1 MLAVS
6 RPLSQLNKPGA
17 GPRPESCVSDQS
29 AEKIQQALR
38 RGDAAAA
45 EEICRRAL
53 ARRPRDA
60 ALHLQ
65 LGQLLRARGERG
77 AGASALRQAVA
88 LEPRLAAAWR
98 ELAINA
104 LETGQLAEADQASAQ
119 LRRLQPLPS
128 ADAFLRGHVL
138 GLLHRFDESER
149 EFDAIRAV
157 AGVPA
162 ARLGLVGDA
171 LARGDAA
178 AARFHAERL
187 VEWLPDQA
195 AAWDALGQA
204 AAARQDWPASTA
216 ALRRATELAP
226 ANLALWQRRAAAL
239 DAARCGGDEPV
250 QVRERLPALQPGSV
264 EAEEKLGLALIGA
277 HRTAAANALF
287 RGLLQREPQRWLARW
302 MLFHTPDLPCFASE
316 PARAEWLR
324 DFERGL
330 TEFERAD
337 LDAATA
343 QHLLGSV
350 PNFALAYQ
358 DGAHVELHKR
368 HARLVRR
375 LLDTATGGAYADIAP
390 RPITRARRRIGL
402 VSSCLHR
409 HSVTRAAGEALL
421 ALPAADFEL
430 HVFHTGTR
438 DDAMVQRF
446 RARADHYAAGADSF
460 AAWTARLRAAEL
472 DVLVFLDLGLDVV
485 NQCLAALRHAPVQ
498 ISTWAHPITSGAAAI
513 DWFVSA
519 EDAEPPGAEA
529 HYSESLLRLP
539 RLGGCFAL
547 PDETPLARRAETS
560 GARLVCA
567 QNLYKLHP
575 QHDAV
580 FARILAGAP
589 TATLDFLTAATD
601 EQVAGLERRLQPAL
615 AAAGV
620 DPARVRL
627 HATLCAADYRQHIA
641 DADLLLDSFGFS
653 GGITTLDA
661 LWQERVWLTLPGE
674 CMRGRQSMAMLAR
687 LGLDELIADS
697 VDDYVARAVA
707 LAGSSER
714 RRALERRI
722 GESKHRL
729 FDDREVCTAFADFL
743 RQVQPRDA

>member
-1 MLAVS
+1 V
-6 RPLSQLNKPGA
+6 P
-17 GPRPESCVSDQS
+17 DQS

-38 RGDAAAA
+38 RGDTAAA

-65 LGQLLRARGERG
+65 LGQLLRARGERD
-77 AGASALRQAVA
+77 AGATALRQAVA

-119 LRRLQPLPS
+119 LRRLQPPPS
-128 ADAFLRGHVL
+128 AGVFLRGHVL

-149 EFDAIRAV
+149 EFAAIRTV

-171 LARGDAA
+171 LARGDAT
-178 AARFHAERL
+178 AARFHAERM
-187 VEWLPDQA
+187 VDWLPDQA

-204 AAARQDWPASTA
+204 AAAQQDWPASTA

-226 ANLALWQRRAAAL
+226 GNLALWQRRDAAL
-239 DAARCGGDEPV
+239 DAARRGGEEPV
-250 QVRERLPALQPGSV
+250 QVRERLLALQPGSA
-264 EAEEKLGLALIGA
+264 EAEERLGLALIGA
-277 HRTAAANALF
+277 HRTAAADTLF

-302 MLFHTPDLPCFASE
+302 MLFHTPDLPCFASAA
-316 PARAEWLR
+316 ARAEWLR

-330 TEFERAD
+330 AEFEHAD

-343 QHLLGSV
+343 QRLLGSV
-350 PNFALAYQ
+350 PNFALTYQ
-358 DGAHVELHKR
+358 DGANVELHRR
-368 HARLVRR
+368 HAGLVRR
-375 LLDTATGGAYADIAP
+375 LLDAATGGAYADLAP
-390 RPITRARRRIGL
+390 RPITRSRRRIGL

-409 HSVTRAAGEALL
+409 HSVTRAWGEALL

-460 AAWTARLRAAEL
+460 AAWTARLRAADL

-498 ISTWAHPITSGAAAI
+498 VSTWAHPVTSGAATI

-519 EDAEPPGAEA
+519 ADAEPPGAEA
-529 HYSESLLRLP
+529 HYSEQLQRLP
-539 RLGGCFAL
+539 RLGGCFA
-547 PDETPLARRAETS
+547 PPEEAPLARRAES
-560 GARLVCA
+560 AGVRLVCA

-580 FARILAGAP
+580 FARILAGVP
-589 TATLDFLTAATD
+589 TATLDFLTAATG

-627 HATLCAADYRQHIA
+627 HATLPAADYRRHIA

-661 LWQERVWLTLPGE
+661 LWQERAWLTLPGE
-674 CMRGRQSMAMLAR
+674 CLRGRQSMAMLAR

-707 LAGSSER
+707 LARSPER
-714 RRALERRI
+714 RQALERRI

-743 RQVQPRDA
+743 RRVQPRGA

>member
-6 RPLSQLNKPGA
+6 RPLSQLNKAGA
-17 GPRPESCVSDQS
+17 GPRPESRVSDQS

-65 LGQLLRARGERG
+65 LGQLLRARGERV
-77 AGASALRQAVA
+77 AGAAALRQAVA

-98 ELAINA
+98 ELAIDA
-104 LETGQLAEADQASAQ
+104 LETGRLAEADQASAQ
-119 LRRLQPLPS
+119 LHRLQPQPAAS
-128 ADAFLRGHVL
+128 AFLRGHVL

-149 EFDAIRAV
+149 EFAAIRQL

-162 ARLGLVGDA
+162 ARLGLVADA
-171 LARGDAA
+171 LARGNAA

-187 VEWLPDQA
+187 VEWLPTQA

-204 AAARQDWPASTA
+204 AAAAQDWPASTA

-226 ANLALWQRRAAAL
+226 NDLALWQRRDAAL
-239 DAARCGGDEPV
+239 DAARRGGDEPV
-250 QVRERLPALQPGSV
+250 QVRERLLALQPGSA

-277 HRTAAANALF
+277 HRSAAANARF
-287 RGLLQREPQRWLARW
+287 RALLQREPQRQLARW

-316 PARAEWLR
+316 SARAEWLQ

-330 TEFERAD
+330 TEFEQAD

-343 QHLLGSV
+343 QRILGSV
-350 PNFALAYQ
+350 PNFALTYQ
-358 DGAHVELHKR
+358 DGAHVALHRR
-368 HARLVRR
+368 HAAVVRR
-375 LLDTATGGAYADIAP
+375 LLDAATGGAYADIAP
-390 RPITRARRRIGL
+390 RPITRSRRRIGV

-409 HSVTRAAGEALL
+409 HSVTRAWGEALL

-446 RARADHYAAGADSF
+446 RARADHYAGGADSF

-498 ISTWAHPITSGAAAI
+498 ISTWAHPVTSGAAAI
-513 DWFVSA
+513 DYFVSA
-519 EDAEPPGAEA
+519 AGAEPSGAEA
-529 HYSESLLRLP
+529 HYSEILHRLP
-539 RLGGCFAL
+539 RLGGCFAV
-547 PDETPLARRAETS
+547 PDEAPLARRATTS

-589 TATLDFLTAATD
+589 AATLDFLTAATD
-601 EQVAGLERRLQPAL
+601 EQVAGFAARLQPAL

-627 HATLCAADYRQHIA
+627 HATLPVADYRQFVA

-661 LWQERVWLTLPGE
+661 LWQERAWLTLPGE
-674 CMRGRQSMAMLAR
+674 CMRGRQSMAMLAQ
-687 LGLDELIADS
+687 LGLGELIAES
-697 VDDYVARAVA
+697 VDDYVARAIA
-707 LAGSSER
+707 LAESPER
-714 RRALERRI
+714 RRTLERRI
-722 GESKHRL
+722 AESKHRL

-743 RQVQPRDA
+743 RAVQPRGS